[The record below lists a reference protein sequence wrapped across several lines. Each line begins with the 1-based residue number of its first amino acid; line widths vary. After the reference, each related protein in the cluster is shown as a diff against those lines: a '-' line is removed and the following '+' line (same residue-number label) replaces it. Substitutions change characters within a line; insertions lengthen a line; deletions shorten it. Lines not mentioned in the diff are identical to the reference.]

1 VLLSEANRVVS
12 IEHLID
18 AIWED
23 DPPST
28 ARTQV
33 QICVSSLRRD
43 LARIGCAEA
52 VITRMPGYVLQ
63 VAFGQLD
70 SQLFA
75 QLSAKADMLSRAGEA
90 AAAAEALRQALGLWR
105 GPTLSGI
112 NSRTLT
118 ARATQL
124 DEARLTAL
132 ESCLD
137 LELGLGWHR
146 QVIAEIVTLV
156 AEDPQRERLRGLL
169 MLALYRSG
177 RQAEALDVYRLGRDC
192 SSTSS
197 AWNQARTCA
206 GSRPLSWPTIP
217 RCGSTSRPSPR
228 IGSRPQARARSC
240 RSSCRRHLGLHR
252 QAGLDRGSGEAAC
265 RRK

>member
-1 VLLSEANRVVS
+1 MGSYCQGKVELGSEFVTDPPPTLIPPVYRILGPLEVSNGSAGKFDVPPGRQQIVLCALLSEANRVVS

-18 AIWED
+18 AIWEYD
-23 DPPST
+23 TPYT

-52 VITRMPGYVLQ
+52 IITRMPGYVLQ

-75 QLSAKADMLSRAGEA
+75 QLSAKADVLSRRCEAG
-90 AAAAEALRQALGLWR
+90 AAAEALRQALELWR

-112 NSRTLT
+112 TSRTLT

-137 LELGLGWHR
+137 LELGLGRHR
-146 QVIAEIVTLV
+146 QAIAEVVTLV
-156 AEDPQRERLRGLL
+156 AEHPLRERLRG
-169 MLALYRSG
+169 
-177 RQAEALDVYRLGRDC
+177 
-192 SSTSS
+192 
-197 AWNQARTCA
+197 
-206 GSRPLSWPTIP
+206 
-217 RCGSTSRPSPR
+217 
-228 IGSRPQARARSC
+228 
-240 RSSCRRHLGLHR
+240 
-252 QAGLDRGSGEAAC
+252 
-265 RRK
+265 